1 VDQTPTRLEIHILG
15 VNQAG
20 YDAGNDLICD
30 GRDLPWLQEATGDD
44 VWTDWGATYRDVI
57 ILDEDNVPIDVYNLT
72 VHNLSVHAEYEALK
86 QLLLDA
92 AQ

>member
-1 VDQTPTRLEIHILG
+1 MDPAPTRLEIAILG

-20 YDAGNDLICD
+20 YDAGNDSICD
-30 GRDLPWLQEATGDD
+30 GRDLPWLQETTSDS

-57 ILDEDNVPIDVYNLT
+57 ILDEDNVQIGVYNLT
-72 VHNLSVHAEYEALK
+72 THNLSVQADYDALK
-86 QLLLDA
+86 RLLLDA